1 MNFGYHRLSLGLR
14 SGLAVRNLLAS
25 PESTRTNTPRGW
37 RSYGCAISHPY
48 GCGTHS
54 KGVLEPQSSFREQS
68 AHSKIQAGST
78 TQHPK
83 HVQILAGKMN
93 ILPAYGLSPGPI
105 PFTFCTVLLR
115 SGLGQNSC
123 NKVTVRLLKVPKR
136 WQQFCFLAFCATLPM
151 NPECPS
157 IFSRC
162 FWVKFPAVCPCPDT

>member
-1 MNFGYHRLSLGLR
+1 MNFGYHRLSPGLR

-37 RSYGCAISHPY
+37 RSYGCAI
-48 GCGTHS
+48 
-54 KGVLEPQSSFREQS
+54 LEPQSSFREQS
-68 AHSKIQAGST
+68 AHSKIQAGSP
-78 TQHPK
+78 TQQSQTCSD
-83 HVQILAGKMN
+83 QILAGKMK
-93 ILPAYGLSPGPI
+93 IFPAYGLSPGPL

-115 SGLGQNSC
+115 SDLGQNSC
-123 NKVTVRLLKVPKR
+123 NKVTVRLLKVPKL

-162 FWVKFPAVCPCPDT
+162 SWVKFPAACPCPDT